1 MKLLYKFATRSRPQK
16 FFQCLDNI
24 VSQQNNKDDYQI
36 ICSADNDDP
45 TMNCDEVMMR
55 ARRINNPRIHLN
67 FGVSKNKIAAYN
79 RDMDIAE
86 HGWQILINM
95 SDDMV
100 FTMPGFDDIIR
111 QDMIA
116 NFPDTDGFLH
126 YNDGNQRDTICT
138 LAIMGRSYYDRFG
151 YIYHPSYHSLW
162 CDNEQTEVAKIL
174 GRYKYMGDSK
184 KLFKHY
190 HPAWGHGQMDDLYR
204 RNESRENWNMD
215 EANFNLRKK
224 INFEIN
230 A

>member
-24 VSQQNNKDDYQI
+24 VTQQNNKEDYQI

-100 FTMPGFDDIIR
+100 FTMPGFDEIIR

-116 NFPDTDGFLH
+116 NFPDTDGVLH
-126 YNDGNQRDTICT
+126 YHDGNRGDLIT
-138 LAIMGRSYYDRFG
+138 LAIMGRKYVEKISYEIYKLNDLVV
-151 YIYHPSYHSLW
+151 YHPSYISLF
-162 CDNEQTEVAKIL
+162 CDDEQMAVAKML
-174 GRYKYMGDSK
+174 GKYKYMGDGK
-184 KLFKHY
+184 KIFKHY
-190 HPAWGHGQMDDLYR
+190 HPAWGNGNMDDLYR
-204 RNESRENWNMD
+204 RNESRKLWDAD
-215 EANFNLRKK
+215 EQN
-224 INFEIN
+224 
-230 A
+230 